1 MRFLRQ
7 STGPKWMLFDGKR
20 APTCFHPEP
29 EVSVSTVMLAA
40 MTLVLLNVSDC
51 IFSIT

>member
-20 APTCFHPEP
+20 ASTCFQDP
-29 EVSVSTVMLAA
+29 VKTVLLAA
-40 MTLVLLNVSDC
+40 MTLVLLNASDC
-51 IFSIT
+51 MFSVC